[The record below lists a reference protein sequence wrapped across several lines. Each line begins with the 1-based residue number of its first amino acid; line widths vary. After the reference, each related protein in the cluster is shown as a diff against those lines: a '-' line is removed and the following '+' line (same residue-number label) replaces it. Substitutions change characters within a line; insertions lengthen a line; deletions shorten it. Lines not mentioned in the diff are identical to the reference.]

1 MRKLLTL
8 FLILFISLSFFG
20 QSLITTAEVSFRAT
34 PESNAK
40 VLCKIPKGTI
50 IEPIEG
56 IIPYKNWIAIE
67 YKTKIGWVY
76 QTYVKL
82 KSCKTQNKLKSN
94 HKL

>member
-1 MRKLLTL
+1 MKKML
-8 FLILFISLSFFG
+8 LFISVLLCSLSFFG
-20 QSLITTAEVSFRAT
+20 QTLITTAEVSFRAT

-40 VLCKIPKGTI
+40 VLCKIPKGTN